1 MRILIVD
8 DHPVYRDGLAAV
20 IAQAFA
26 GAQVDQA
33 ADAASAFE
41 TLAHRSDFDLVL
53 LDLAMPGLDGRAALP
68 WLRRRHPALPVV
80 VISASDDTGVA
91 AECIACGAS
100 GFIPKSA
107 RRDTIVAALRAV
119 IDGGAVLAPA
129 AHRALAPP
137 GLTQR
142 EAEVLR
148 HLGAGESNKAIA
160 RGLGISEA
168 TVRVHLGAV
177 YRELGVASRT
187 QALLEARRRGLL
199 AG

>member
-20 IAQAFA
+20 ITQAFA
-26 GAQVDQA
+26 GAQVVQA
-33 ADAASAFE
+33 GEAASALE
-41 TLAHRSDFDLVL
+41 TLSHRSDFDLVL
-53 LDLAMPGLDGRAALP
+53 LDLTIPGLDGRAALP
-68 WLRRRHPALPVV
+68 MLRLRHPALPVV

-91 AECIACGAS
+91 AECIARGAS

-107 RRDTIVAALRAV
+107 RRDAIVAALRAV
-119 IDGGAVLAPA
+119 LDGAVLAPA
-129 AHRALAPP
+129 AHRAVSPP
-137 GLTQR
+137 GLTRR

-160 RGLGISEA
+160 RRLGISEA
-168 TVRVHLGAV
+168 TVRVHLTAV